1 MVLQIC
7 GILDVNSFE
16 VPNPSESCSGTVQ
29 AVYADAGC
37 LAEHNC
43 VPTAHRTFTTDLAL
57 CLRAAIPLDVGDHIA
72 ITYTDS
78 LWTTAERRSHLTG
91 TKVRIIASSFHKHFH
106 NYQYVRSHTN
116 LSINIW
122 FQYFECVCLRC
133 CDPKELN
140 TYLSALKCLK
150 CPVGHFLPTD
160 TLEDTCEWCC
170 EDCGAKVPNEYAV
183 NVNEQVAHT
192 IQVIIQ
198 TCMYR

>member
-57 CLRAAIPLDVGDHIA
+57 CLRAAIPLDAGDHIA

-91 TKVRIIASSFHKHFH
+91 TKVRIITSDLHIHVY
-106 NYQYVRSHTN
+106 N
-116 LSINIW
+116 
-122 FQYFECVCLRC
+122 
-133 CDPKELN
+133 
-140 TYLSALKCLK
+140 
-150 CPVGHFLPTD
+150 
-160 TLEDTCEWCC
+160 CEF
-170 EDCGAKVPNEYAV
+170 NF
-183 NVNEQVAHT
+183 T
-192 IQVIIQ
+192 
-198 TCMYR
+198 

>member
-57 CLRAAIPLDVGDHIA
+57 CLRAAIPLDAGDHIA

-91 TKVRIIASSFHKHFH
+91 TKVRIMTSNLHKH
-106 NYQYVRSHTN
+106 VGI
-116 LSINIW
+116 LSIRKQIHK
-122 FQYFECVCLRC
+122 FI
-133 CDPKELN
+133 D
-140 TYLSALKCLK
+140 
-150 CPVGHFLPTD
+150 
-160 TLEDTCEWCC
+160 
-170 EDCGAKVPNEYAV
+170 
-183 NVNEQVAHT
+183 
-192 IQVIIQ
+192 
-198 TCMYR
+198 